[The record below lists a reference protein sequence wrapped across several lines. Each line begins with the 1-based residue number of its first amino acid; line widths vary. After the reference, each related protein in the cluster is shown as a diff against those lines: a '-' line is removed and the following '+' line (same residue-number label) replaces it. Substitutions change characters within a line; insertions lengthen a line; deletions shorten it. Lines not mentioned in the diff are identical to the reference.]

1 MAYFA
6 GIDIG
11 GTNVEIGILDEKAEI
26 LKKTSIKTNSQNGS
40 EETFIR
46 IWNTVKQLAEE
57 LKISETEIEAVGM
70 GIPGPVVNNSVVKI
84 AANFSWGNDFPA
96 KELMERISGKSVKVG
111 NDVKVI
117 ALGEALLE
125 QQKNIKIA

>member
-1 MAYFA
+1 MAYFV

-11 GTNVEIGILDEKAEI
+11 GTNTEIGILNEKAEI

-40 EETFIR
+40 EETFTR

-57 LKISETEIEAVGM
+57 LKISQAEIEAVGM

-84 AANFSWGNDFPA
+84 
-96 KELMERISGKSVKVG
+96 VG
-111 NDVKVI
+111 F
-117 ALGEALLE
+117 
-125 QQKNIKIA
+125 